1 MTEHTTPAGDG
12 PAEHDQGGEL
22 LPFPAPARPGD
33 DRHDDDQADGPDA
46 AAPAEL
52 DRARDA
58 DGPAGEWVPV
68 DPPEVP
74 ASALG
79 PVWERESDR
88 RPVLPAWV
96 TDDATRRAAVRWAWQ
111 HTVHTASFHA
121 VRVPLYCARLAVR
134 SPRGLGRTV
143 VAVLRWAVDADSAT
157 LRRDS
162 NWRGEP
168 REYLALTR
176 QRKETVQ
183 TRLATLTLVG
193 LLAAAAAVLLLFVAP
208 GWLLFAAVV
217 GLVGLLGHAGRRQ
230 DRPLIG
236 PAVVAQDAPRLT
248 ADVVVRA
255 LGSLG
260 LAGINQALTKG
271 HGITFP
277 APITRDGPGWRA
289 EVDLPYGVTVGDV
302 MERRDR
308 LASGLRRPLGC
319 VWPEPV
325 SDAHAGR
332 LVLWVGDR
340 DMNAAKP
347 TPWPLSKTGRADL
360 YQPVPFGADQRGR
373 LVTVLLMFTAVLIGA
388 MPRQGKTFALRV
400 LLTAVALDPF
410 AQMRVFELKGTGDL
424 SPFEPVTHHYAS
436 GADDDAIAAAV
447 ASLREVHRELDTRAR
462 TIRGLPRHL
471 VPEFKVTPELSRRK
485 GLGLHTLVFAVDE
498 CQELFTHPEY
508 GAEAGDL
515 ATDIIKRGPALGII
529 LILATQRPDAK
540 SLPTGVSA
548 NVGTRF
554 CLRVMDQTA
563 NDMVLGTSSYKAGL
577 RATTFGPKD
586 RGIGYLVG
594 AGDDPQIVRTAYL
607 DGPATEKIVVRAR
620 AARLAAGT
628 LSGHALGEVQP
639 TAGDAASILD
649 HILTVVPAGEGKVWS
664 ETVAERLAEAHSD
677 LYAGWGPDQ
686 LAAALKPL
694 NIGTVQISR
703 RLDGGRQVN
712 RRGIDRT
719 DVAAAVAE
727 RDRRRAAG

>member
-1 MTEHTTPAGDG
+1 MSEHTNPADDD
-12 PAEHDQGGEL
+12 PAELDQGGEL
-22 LPFPAPARPGD
+22 VPFPAQAQPE
-33 DRHDDDQADGPDA
+33 DDDQAAEPNA
-46 AAPAEL
+46 AAPTEE
-52 DRARDA
+52 DA
-58 DGPAGEWVPV
+58 DDLVPV
-68 DPPEVP
+68 DPPELP

-79 PVWERESDR
+79 PVWERETSR

-96 TDDATRRAAVRWAWQ
+96 TDDETRRAAARWAVD
-111 HTVHTASFHA
+111 HTMHTASFHA
-121 VRVPLYCARLAVR
+121 VRAPLYCARLAAR

-143 VAVLRWAVDADSAT
+143 AAVLRWSIDADSAG

-168 REYLALTR
+168 RDYMALMR
-176 QRKETVQ
+176 ARKETVQ
-183 TRLATLTLVG
+183 TRLATLALVLF
-193 LLAAAAAVLLLFVAP
+193 LLAVAAVLLLFVAP
-208 GWLLFAAVV
+208 GWLLFAAVA
-217 GLVGLLGHAGRRQ
+217 GTVGLLGHAGRRQ

-236 PAVVAQDAPRLT
+236 PAVITQDAPRLT
-248 ADVVVRA
+248 SDIVVRA
-255 LGSLG
+255 LNSLG
-260 LAGINQALTKG
+260 LAGINQAVNKG

-325 SDAHAGR
+325 SEAHAGR

-340 DMNAAKP
+340 DMNSTKPAA
-347 TPWPLSKTGRADL
+347 WPLAKAGRTDL
-360 YQPVPFGADQRGR
+360 FQPVPFGADQRGR
-373 LVTVLLMFTAVLIGA
+373 LVTILLMFTGVVIGA

-424 SPFEPVTHHYAS
+424 SPFEPVAHHYAS
-436 GADDDAIAAAV
+436 GADDEAIAAAV

-485 GLGLHTLVFAVDE
+485 SLGLHTLVFAVDE

-508 GAEAGDL
+508 GTEAGEL

-594 AGDDPQIVRTAYL
+594 AADDPQIVRSAYL

-628 LSGHALGEVQP
+628 LSGHALGEIQP
-639 TAGDAASILD
+639 TAGEAGSILD

-664 ETVAERLAEAHSD
+664 ETVAERLAEAQPD
-677 LYAGWGPDQ
+677 LYAGWGADQ

-694 NIGTVQISR
+694 GIGTVQISR
-703 RLDGGRQVN
+703 RQDGGRQVN
-712 RRGIDRT
+712 RRGIDRA

>member
-1 MTEHTTPAGDG
+1 MTEHTTATSDDDPAGPDH
-12 PAEHDQGGEL
+12 EDQGGEL
-22 LPFPAPARPGD
+22 VPFPTPAPRDEDPTDADTTEPVGP
-33 DRHDDDQADGPDA
+33 ADGAGDPD
-46 AAPAEL
+46 P
-52 DRARDA
+52 
-58 DGPAGEWVPV
+58 GETVAV
-68 DPPEVP
+68 DPPPVP
-74 ASALG
+74 ASVLG
-79 PVWERESDR
+79 PVWERKADR

-96 TDDATRRAAVRWAWQ
+96 TDPATRTAAARWAWDHARHTTAF
-111 HTVHTASFHA
+111 HTV
-121 VRVPLYCARLAVR
+121 RLPLYCARLAAR
-134 SPRGLGRTV
+134 SPRGLGRTIA
-143 VAVLRWAVDADSAT
+143 AVLRWAIDADSAT

-168 REYLALTR
+168 RDYLALTR

-183 TRLATLTLVG
+183 TRTAAVALG
-193 LLAAAAAVLLLFVAP
+193 LLLLAVAAVLLLFVAP
-208 GWLLFAAVV
+208 GWMLFAAVAV
-217 GLVGLLGHAGRRQ
+217 TVGLLGHAGRRT

-236 PAVVAQDAPRLT
+236 PAVVTAEAPRLT

-260 LAGINQALTKG
+260 LAGINQAVAKGG

-289 EVDLPYGVTVGDV
+289 EVDLPYGVTVADV

-325 SDAHAGR
+325 SEAHAGR

-340 DMNAAKP
+340 DMNATKP
-347 TPWPLSKTGRADL
+347 TPWPLAKSGRTDL
-360 YQPVPFGADQRGR
+360 FQPVPFGADQRGR
-373 LVTVLLMFTAVLIGA
+373 LVTLTLMFGNVLIGA

-447 ASLREVHRELDTRAR
+447 ASLREVARELDTRAR
-462 TIRGLPRHL
+462 TIRGLRRDL
-471 VPEFKVTPELSRRK
+471 VPESKVTPELSRRK
-485 GLGLHTLVFAVDE
+485 ALGLHTLVVAVDE
-498 CQELFTHPEY
+498 CQELFSHPEY
-508 GAEAGDL
+508 GAEAGEL
-515 ATDIIKRGPALGII
+515 ATAIIKRGPALGII

-548 NVGTRF
+548 NVGVRF
-554 CLRVMDQTA
+554 CLRVMGQTE
-563 NDMVLGTSSYKAGL
+563 NDMVLGTSSYKNGL

-586 RGIGYLVG
+586 KGIGYLVG
-594 AGDDPQIVRTAYL
+594 AADDPQIVRSAYL
-607 DGPATEKIVVRAR
+607 DGPATERIVVRAR

-628 LSGHALGEVQP
+628 LSGHALGETQP
-639 TAGDAASILD
+639 SAADAASILD
-649 HILTVVPAGEGKVWS
+649 HILSVVPAGEARVWS
-664 ETVAERLAEAHSD
+664 ETVTERLAELHPD
-677 LYAGWGPDQ
+677 TYTGWGPEQ

-694 NIGTVQISR
+694 GIDTAQIAR
-703 RLDGGRQVN
+703 RIEGRTVN
-712 RRGIDRT
+712 RRGIDRQDIT
-719 DVAAAVAE
+719 AAVAE

>member
-1 MTEHTTPAGDG
+1 MTEHTTPAGDD
-12 PAEHDQGGEL
+12 PAELDQGGEL
-22 LPFPAPARPGD
+22 VPFPAPAQPE
-33 DRHDDDQADGPDA
+33 DDDQAVEPDA
-46 AAPAEL
+46 AAPGDEAEDEL
-52 DRARDA
+52 
-58 DGPAGEWVPV
+58 VPV
-68 DPPEVP
+68 DPPEVS

-79 PVWERESDR
+79 PVWERETSR

-96 TDDATRRAAVRWAWQ
+96 TDDATRRAAARWAVD
-111 HTVHTASFHA
+111 HTVHTASFHT
-121 VRVPLYCARLAVR
+121 VRVPLYCARLAAR
-134 SPRGLGRTV
+134 SPRGLGRTI
-143 VAVLRWAVDADSAT
+143 VAVLRWTIDADSAG

-168 REYLALTR
+168 RDYMALMR
-176 QRKETVQ
+176 ARKETVQ
-183 TRLATLTLVG
+183 TRLATLALV
-193 LLAAAAAVLLLFVAP
+193 LFLMAVAAVLLLFVAP
-208 GWLLFAAVV
+208 GWLLFAATA
-217 GLVGLLGHAGRRQ
+217 GTVGLLGHAGRQQ

-236 PAVVAQDAPRLT
+236 PAVVTQDAPRLT
-248 ADVVVRA
+248 SDIVVRA

-260 LAGINQALTKG
+260 LAGINQAVNKG

-347 TPWPLSKTGRADL
+347 AAWPLAKSGRTDL
-360 YQPVPFGADQRGR
+360 FQPIPFGADQRGR

-410 AQMRVFELKGTGDL
+410 AQMRIFELKGTGDL
-424 SPFEPVTHHYAS
+424 SPLEPVAHHYAS

-471 VPEFKVTPELSRRK
+471 VPEFKVTPELSRRRS
-485 GLGLHTLVFAVDE
+485 LGLHTLVFAVDE

-508 GAEAGDL
+508 GQEAGEL

-594 AGDDPQIVRTAYL
+594 AADDPQIVRSAYL

-628 LSGHALGEVQP
+628 LSGHALGEIQP
-639 TAGDAASILD
+639 TTGDAGSILD

-664 ETVAERLAEAHSD
+664 ETVAERLAEAQPD

-694 NIGTVQISR
+694 GIGTVQISR
-703 RLDGGRQVN
+703 RQDGGRQVN

>member
-1 MTEHTTPAGDG
+1 MTEPMTPPGG
-12 PAEHDQGGEL
+12 ELDQGGEL
-22 LPFPAPARPGD
+22 VPFPAPR
-33 DRHDDDQADGPDA
+33 DDDQAHETESRTAPEPD
-46 AAPAEL
+46 
-52 DRARDA
+52 DDA
-58 DGPAGEWVPV
+58 VPV
-68 DPPEVP
+68 DPPALP
-74 ASALG
+74 LSTLG
-79 PVWERESDR
+79 PVWERPTDR
-88 RPVLPAWV
+88 RPVLPGWL
-96 TDDATRRAAVRWAWQ
+96 TDGETRRMAFRWAFE
-111 HTVHTASFHA
+111 HATHVAAYHA
-121 VRVPLYCARLAVR
+121 VRVPLYCGRLATR

-143 VAVLRWAVDADSAT
+143 VAVGRWTFDAESAG
-157 LRRDS
+157 LRRDA

-168 REYLALTR
+168 REFVKLLMR
-176 QRKETVQ
+176 RDDRVRG
-183 TRLATLTLVG
+183 RLAALAFAGLGLV
-193 LLAAAAAVLLLFVAP
+193 LVAAVLRYAAP
-208 GWLLFAAVV
+208 AWVQFAAVAGTV
-217 GLVGLLGHAGRRQ
+217 ALLGLAGRRQ
-230 DRPLIG
+230 DRPVVG
-236 PAVVAQDAPRLT
+236 PAVVTAAPPRLT

-255 LGSLG
+255 LSSLG
-260 LAGINQALTKG
+260 LAGINQAVTKG

-277 APITRDGPGWRA
+277 APIVRDGPGWRA
-289 EVDLPYGVTVGDV
+289 EVDLPYGVTVADV

-325 SDAHAGR
+325 SEAHAGR

-340 DMNAAKP
+340 DMNATKP
-347 TPWPLSKTGRADL
+347 PAWPLATKGRTDL
-360 YQPVPFGADQRGR
+360 FSAVPFGHDQRGR

-436 GADDDAIAAAV
+436 GADDDAIAACV
-447 ASLREVHRELDTRAR
+447 ASLREVYRELDTRAR

-471 VPEFKVTPELSRRK
+471 VPESKVTPELSRRK
-485 GLGLHTLVFAVDE
+485 SLGLHTLVFAVDE
-498 CQELFTHPEY
+498 CQELFSHLEY
-508 GAEAGDL
+508 GAEAGEL
-515 ATDIIKRGPALGII
+515 ATAVIKRGPALGII

-586 RGIGYLVG
+586 KGIGYLVG
-594 AGDDPQIVRTAYL
+594 AADDPQIVRSAYL
-607 DGPATEKIVVRAR
+607 DGPGTERIVVRAR

-639 TAGDAASILD
+639 TAGEAASILD
-649 HILTVVPAGEGKVWS
+649 HILTVVPTGEGKVWS
-664 ETVAERLAEAHSD
+664 ETVTDRLAELQPD
-677 LYAGWGPDQ
+677 MYAGWGPEQ

-694 NIGTVQISR
+694 GIDTAQIAR
-703 RLDGGRQVN
+703 RIDGRTVN
-712 RRGIDRT
+712 RRGVDRQHI
-719 DVAAAVAE
+719 AAAVAE
-727 RDRRRAAG
+727 RDRKRAAG